1 MKIDDT
7 TCPAC
12 GVPVVTMNDQATQ
25 VLEELVELKRMKDA
39 GTAEP
44 ADYRHRKV
52 IAWRNAFRLF
62 GIHEEPKP

>member
-1 MKIDDT
+1 MKTDEA
-7 TCPAC
+7 TCNAC
-12 GVPVVTMNDQATQ
+12 GAPVVTMDDQATQ
-25 VLEELVELKRMKDA
+25 VLEELVELKRAKDA

-44 ADYRHRKV
+44 TDYQRRKI